1 MPDSHY
7 RMIQQQSWPCPS
19 HDFSHP
25 FPHLRFAQQCMVQV
39 GKVPSFLQNGQRDN
53 RACAYSTL
61 PALRA
66 QSFVPLFLP
75 AVEADHL
82 FHGLFFLFDA
92 GHYLC
97 LPAFQFR
104 KLLLHHRNSFFFSNF
119 LLRVFIEFFY
129 KLGLSS
135 IISSMVQSC
144 CRFTLLIAVS
154 TIICAEATKMHIC
167 SAYFIGCERHSAT
180 SAKFHFP

>member
-1 MPDSHY
+1 MYSLLLPNILLPQMPDSRY
-7 RMIQQQSWPCPS
+7 RMIQQHSWPCPS

-25 FPHLRFAQQCMVQV
+25 FPHLRFVTMYGTESASTFLFSEWTTWQPCMCIFQH
-39 GKVPSFLQNGQRDN
+39 F
-53 RACAYSTL
+53 

-129 KLGLSS
+129 KLGTMFYHFIHGAVL
-135 IISSMVQSC
+135 C
-144 CRFTLLIAVS
+144 EFTLLIAVS
-154 TIICAEATKMHIC
+154 TVHVA
-167 SAYFIGCERHSAT
+167 FIRNC
-180 SAKFHFP
+180 